1 MDLLGLM
8 DDLPAVAPAPVAAA
22 PSLAALPSPPAL
34 APATFQQHWGSLPVA
49 ASWAA
54 PCTQSAEPAALQE
67 RMGARHVRC
76 MAFGGGRFYFYG
88 QTADLATTLIAEI
101 VVGGAEATA
110 TVKTTTG
117 DHAAAFSDLLKA
129 AL

>member
-1 MDLLGLM
+1 MRRARERTSIGDSWKHNEQLSLRNYDLSPAQRGIVGRELPCIAFESLG
-8 DDLPAVAPAPVAAA
+8 AP
-22 PSLAALPSPPAL
+22 L
-34 APATFQQHWGSLPVA
+34 
-49 ASWAA
+49 
-54 PCTQSAEPAALQE
+54 PAALQE

>member
-1 MDLLGLM
+1 MRPGGL
-8 DDLPAVAPAPVAAA
+8 A
-22 PSLAALPSPPAL
+22 
-34 APATFQQHWGSLPVA
+34 
-49 ASWAA
+49 
-54 PCTQSAEPAALQE
+54 AEPAALQE